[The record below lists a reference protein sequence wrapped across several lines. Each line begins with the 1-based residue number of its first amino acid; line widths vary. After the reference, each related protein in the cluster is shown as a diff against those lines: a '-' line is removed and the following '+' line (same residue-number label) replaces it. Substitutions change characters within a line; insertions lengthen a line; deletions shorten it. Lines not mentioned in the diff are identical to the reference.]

1 MGWEFPM
8 RILLNIILILCGF
21 CGAAVAFLG
30 NITVDSSLEIIN
42 GMQLSIV
49 LGVFSVIVIIN
60 ALVDIFSTN

>member
-1 MGWEFPM
+1 
-8 RILLNIILILCGF
+8 LCGF

-30 NITVDSSLEIIN
+30 EITVDSSLEIIN
-42 GMQLSIV
+42 GLQLSIV